1 MASTKVVE
9 IFPYV
14 FNLEDF
20 IKHVKTI
27 CVFKEG
33 KIEKKEEKKEGREEE
48 TGGQGKR
55 KKWNIVAQNR
65 P

>member
-20 IKHVKTI
+20 IQHVKTI

-33 KIEKKEEKKEGREEE
+33 KIEKKEEKKEGREERNRRA
-48 TGGQGKR
+48 GQR
-55 KKWNIVAQNR
+55 KEMEHCGPK
-65 P
+65 